1 MQNVSNE
8 IESLLGVLDS
18 EELWLINQRVRFI
31 NKIYLFIDIQIKQ
44 SYNTEE
50 KVPSGLQEHIHRAAA
65 ECIEKEKKAN
75 EIIEKIINSSKSN
88 YAFKTK
94 ANTILIIVG
103 VVLIANPIIYT
114 WMRTT
119 GMIEPVGNMDLT
131 NLNYFLGGV
140 GIVAFVTTF
149 FNKPQKQMTTAI
161 GDLAQ
166 LLFICMMFQVQFHT
180 LLGRIE
186 KEASDENNDASK
198 CIKDTNEELYTITSR
213 TVHLIDDCIKK
224 YTGDESKTRVADT
237 EK

>member
-1 MQNVSNE
+1 LSNR
-8 IESLLGVLDS
+8 
-18 EELWLINQRVRFI
+18 RVRFI
-31 NKIYLFIDIQIKQ
+31 NKIYPLFDIEIKQ
-44 SYNTEE
+44 SFTTEE
-50 KVPSGLQEHIHRAAA
+50 KIPSGLQEHIHRAAA

-75 EIIEKIINSSKSN
+75 DIIEKIISSSKSN

-94 ANTILIIVG
+94 ANTILIIIG
-103 VVLIANPIIYT
+103 VVLIANPVIYT

-119 GMIEPVGNMDLT
+119 HMIDPMDDMDLT

-186 KEASDENNDASK
+186 KDATDENSDANK
-198 CIKDTNEELYTITSR
+198 CIQDTNEELYTITSR

-224 YTGDESKTRVADT
+224 YSGEQSKTKVADT